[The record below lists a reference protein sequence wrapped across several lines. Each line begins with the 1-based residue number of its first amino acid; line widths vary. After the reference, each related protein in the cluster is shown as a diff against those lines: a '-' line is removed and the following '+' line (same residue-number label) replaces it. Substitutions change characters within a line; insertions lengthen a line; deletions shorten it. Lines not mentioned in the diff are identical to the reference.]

1 MLGQIVHFSPS
12 APPKGETRVI
22 QRDRLVNTFLELV
35 QIDSPS
41 GKEAAV
47 AAHLIG
53 LLTALGGEAGLDS
66 HGNVIGHFEGT
77 GAPVL
82 LSAHMDTVQPGE
94 GIKPIVEGDLIRTDG
109 TTVLGGDPKAG
120 VSAILEGLRSVLE
133 AGAAHRAVEVA
144 FSRGE
149 EIGLV
154 GARHMDYERIS
165 AREAFVFDGEG
176 SVANI
181 TSEAPSQLTLDLH
194 VAGRAAHAGVEPE
207 KGISA
212 IAIVAEFVRDY
223 PQGRHDDETTG
234 NIGLITGGS
243 ARNAVPEECRLS
255 AELRSRDPQKLKA
268 LRARVEASV
277 SALQQ
282 RHPEAAITLEIEDE
296 YGGSQLKEGDPLV
309 ALAGKALRQIGL
321 EPRLLAS
328 GGGTDGNI
336 FATKGIA
343 AVVVGLGGEH
353 FHTKQET
360 LSIPHMLDAAR
371 FCEAVLIG

>member
-1 MLGQIVHFSPS
+1 M
-12 APPKGETRVI
+12 I
-22 QRDRLVNTFLELV
+22 QRDRLVNTFLELI

-47 AAHLIG
+47 AQRLIAI
-53 LLTALGGEAGLDS
+53 LRELGADAGLDS
-66 HGNVIGHFEGT
+66 HGNVIASLPGKGD
-77 GAPVL
+77 PLL

-94 GIKPIVEGDLIRTDG
+94 GIKPIVEGDTVRTDS

-120 VSAILEGLRSVLE
+120 VSAIIEALRSLTE
-133 AGAAHRAVEVA
+133 DGANHRAVEVA

-165 AREAFVFDGEG
+165 ARQALVFDGEG

-194 VAGRAAHAGVEPE
+194 VTGRAAHAGVEPE

-212 IAIVAEFVRDY
+212 IAIAAEFVHDY
-223 PQGRHDDETTG
+223 PQGRQDEETTG
-234 NIGLITGGS
+234 NIGLIEGGS
-243 ARNAVPEECRLS
+243 ARNAVPEECRIC
-255 AELRSRDPQKLKA
+255 AELRSRDKKKLRG
-268 LRARVEASV
+268 LRERVEKSV
-277 SALQQ
+277 GNL
-282 RHPEAAITLEIEDE
+282 RKKYPEAKIELEIEDE
-296 YGGSQLKEGDPLV
+296 YGGYKLGPGDPLV
-309 ALAGKALRQIGL
+309 AVATEALRKIGL
-321 EPRLLAS
+321 EPRLIAS

-336 FATKGIA
+336 FTTKGIA

-353 FHTKQET
+353 FHTKSET
-360 LSIPHMLDAAR
+360 LSIPHMVNAAR
-371 FCEAVLIG
+371 FCEAVLRE

>member
-1 MLGQIVHFSPS
+1 M
-12 APPKGETRVI
+12 I
-22 QRDRLVNTFLELV
+22 QRDRLVKTFLELV

-47 AAHLIG
+47 ASHLIG
-53 LLTALGGEAGLDS
+53 LLKQLGGDAGLDS
-66 HGNVIGHFEGT
+66 HGNVIAHFEGT

-94 GIKPIVEGDLIRTDG
+94 GIKPIVEGDTVRTDG

-120 VSAILEGLRSVLE
+120 LSAILEGLRSVIEEGLP
-133 AGAAHRAVEVA
+133 HRAVEVA

-154 GARHMDYERIS
+154 GARHMDYERIA
-165 AREAFVFDGEG
+165 ARQALVFDGEG

-194 VAGRAAHAGVEPE
+194 VTGRAAHAGVEPE

-212 IAIVAEFVRDY
+212 IAIVAEFVGAY
-223 PQGRHDDETTG
+223 PQGRHDEETTG
-234 NIGLITGGS
+234 NVGLISGGS
-243 ARNAVPEECRLS
+243 ARNAVPEECRVS
-255 AELRSRDPQKLKA
+255 AELRSRDLKKLKA
-268 LRARVEASV
+268 LRERVET
-277 SALQQ
+277 SARELQQ
-282 RHPEAAITLEIEDE
+282 RHPEATITLEIEDE
-296 YGGSQLKEGDPLV
+296 YGGYKLREGDPLV
-309 ALAGKALRQIGL
+309 ALASEALRQIGL

-336 FATKGIA
+336 FTTRGIA
-343 AVVVGLGGEH
+343 TVVVGLGGEH

-360 LSIPHMLDAAR
+360 LSIPNMLDAAR
-371 FCEAVLIG
+371 FCGVVVKG